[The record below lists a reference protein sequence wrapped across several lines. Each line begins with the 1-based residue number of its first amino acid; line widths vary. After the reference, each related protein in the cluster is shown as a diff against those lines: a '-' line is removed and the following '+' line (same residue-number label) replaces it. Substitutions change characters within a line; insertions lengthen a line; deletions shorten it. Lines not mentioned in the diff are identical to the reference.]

1 MNWLG
6 KHCIPDISI
15 KALNMSKKRIDA
27 TLGYLWYI
35 NRIIQKIK
43 ESENA
48 IEFSN
53 LGKKEEIEILGI
65 GDVHTNLVRKL
76 RRVSIITQ

>member
-1 MNWLG
+1 
-6 KHCIPDISI
+6 
-15 KALNMSKKRIDA
+15 MSKKRIDA
-27 TLGYLWYI
+27 TLGYLWDI